1 MTLINNDT
9 PNKTLRLYTFESK
22 PLNRDYCTLELHCDR
37 NKYTSQLLQSLL
49 DLIKPKHL
57 ISIKM
62 IYKDHDI
69 DLIVH
74 FKPSK
79 RPCNYALYTS
89 RRLKAIYSYSSIFKY
104 NANIQLF
111 NI

>member
-1 MTLINNDT
+1 MIQLNNDT
-9 PNKTLRLYTFESK
+9 AKTLRLYTFESK

-37 NKYTSQLLQSLL
+37 RKYTSQLLQSLL
-49 DLIKPKHL
+49 NLVRPSKLLD
-57 ISIKM
+57 SKM
-62 IYKDHDI
+62 IFKDQDI

-89 RRLKAIYSYSSIFKY
+89 RRLKEKYSYSSIFLY
-104 NANIQLF
+104 DDLVNIF
-111 NI
+111 NL